1 MRKDKILLVDDELN
15 LRETIS
21 ELLLYQNYEVKTAN
35 NGQEALDILEYW
47 NPDLILCD
55 IMMPVMDGNTF
66 HEIIKDIPSLNT
78 IPFIFLTAKKE
89 NNLMRKCLVQGADDF
104 LHKPFKIKELTN
116 VIESKIKRFEK
127 IKNTNNNL
135 YPGKRNSFLHEINT
149 PLNGIL
155 GSIEL
160 LTGYEE
166 RLNKKEVVDLYNA
179 INISGERLHRTLT
192 NVLLYQNIKNNLI
205 EFDDNSTCEI
215 LNTFLN
221 TKETIFKTYKGQE
234 KRITFEIDTATIN
247 ISQKYLQFI
256 FYELI
261 DNALKFSS
269 DNTIII
275 VSGAHYNSEY
285 YELVIRDFGIG
296 LSEQELNRIG
306 AAQQF
311 NREEK
316 EHQGLGLGL
325 FLSRIIVKKSNG
337 VFSIISKVNEGT
349 SIKIFLPLH
358 QKSMIDIQ

>member
-1 MRKDKILLVDDELN
+1 MHKNKILLVDDELN

-21 ELLLYQNYEVKTAN
+21 ELLLYQDYDVKTAK

-47 NPDLILCD
+47 DPDLILCD
-55 IMMPVMDGNTF
+55 IMMPVMDGNAL

-89 NNLMRKCLVQGADDF
+89 TNLMRKCLIQGADDF
-104 LHKPFKIKELTN
+104 LHKPFKIKELTT
-116 VIESKIKRFEK
+116 VIESKINRFEK
-127 IKNTNNNL
+127 IKNTSNNL

-160 LTGYEE
+160 LTGYKEH
-166 RLNKKEVVDLYNA
+166 LNKTEVMDLNNA
-179 INISGERLHRTLT
+179 IKVSGERLYRTLT

-205 EFDDNSTCEI
+205 EFNDNSTCEI
-215 LNTFLN
+215 FNTFLH
-221 TKETIFKTYKGQE
+221 TKEKIFKIHEGQE
-234 KRITFEIDTATIN
+234 KRITFEIDKATIKV
-247 ISQKYLQFI
+247 SQKHLQFI

-269 DNTIII
+269 DNKIII
-275 VSGAHYNSEY
+275 VSGEQHNDEY

-296 LSEQELNRIG
+296 LSKQELSRIG

-311 NREEK
+311 NREEN

-325 FLSRIIVKKSNG
+325 FLSRIIVKKSDG
-337 VFSIISKVNEGT
+337 IFSIVSKVNEGT
-349 SIKIFLPLH
+349 RIKILLPLN
-358 QKSMIDIQ
+358 QKNSN